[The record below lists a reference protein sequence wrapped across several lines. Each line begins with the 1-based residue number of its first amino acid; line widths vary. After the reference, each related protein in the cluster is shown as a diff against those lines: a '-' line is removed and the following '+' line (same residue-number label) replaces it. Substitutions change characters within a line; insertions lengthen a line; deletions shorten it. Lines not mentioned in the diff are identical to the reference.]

1 MQTDNRRVY
10 LDNAAS
16 TQIDVRVLDAMDP
29 MLREYYGNPSSI
41 HAHGRKAKNALE
53 LSRKTIANLLNV
65 TPSEI
70 IFTSGGTEAD
80 NMALRMSVKCLGVTN
95 IISSPIEHHAVLHTL
110 EELQAEGKITLDLL
124 SVDNKG
130 RINLTELEE
139 KLKAKPNTLVSLMHG
154 NNEIGNLNDLEAI
167 GNLCK
172 TNNAYFHSDTVQTMG
187 HYPLNLGNLPID
199 FAVGSAHKFNGPKGV
214 GFIYASK
221 QCKIKPFMT
230 GGGQERGM
238 RAGTENIAGIV
249 GMTKA
254 LELSILE
261 VESKRQKV
269 EFIKQNLKEA
279 LLTDIEGIEFN
290 GDQENSLYTVLNVS
304 FPAVMASDLFLFQLD
319 LHGISASGG
328 SACSSGSSQGSHVIK
343 TIGGNPS
350 RNHIRFSFGK
360 FNQLDDVLFLREQLK
375 KIFSSQV
382 RS

>member
-10 LDNAAS
+10 FDNAAT
-16 TQIDVRVLDAMDP
+16 TQIDNRVFDAMEP
-29 MLREYYGNPSSI
+29 ILREYYGNPSSI

-53 LSRKTIANLLNV
+53 QSRKSIANLLNV
-65 TPSEI
+65 SPSEI

-80 NMALRMSVKCLGVTN
+80 NMALRMSVKCLGVKH
-95 IISSPIEHHAVLHTL
+95 IISSPIEHHAVLNTL
-110 EELQAEGKITLDLL
+110 EELFEEGKISLELL
-124 SVDNKG
+124 SLDSKG
-130 RINLTELEE
+130 KISLTELEE
-139 KLKAKPNTLVSLMHG
+139 KLKANPNTMVSLMHG
-154 NNEIGNLNDLEAI
+154 NNEIGNVNDLEAI

-172 TNNAYFHSDTVQTMG
+172 TYNAYFHTDTVQTMG
-187 HYPLNLGNLPID
+187 HYPLNLGTLPVD

-214 GFIYASK
+214 GFLYASK
-221 QCKIKPFMT
+221 ECKIRPYLT

-238 RAGTENIAGIV
+238 RAGTENIVGIV
-249 GMTKA
+249 GMAKA
-254 LELSILE
+254 LELSIE
-261 VESKRQKV
+261 EIESKRQKV
-269 EFIKQNLKEA
+269 EFIKQSLKEA
-279 LLTDIEGIEFN
+279 LQEDIEGIEFN
-290 GDQENSLYTVLNVS
+290 GDTENNLYTVLSVS

-328 SACSSGSSQGSHVIK
+328 SACSSGSSQGSHVIRA
-343 TIGGNPS
+343 IGGDTS